1 MDGSGVSNSSWI
13 LSDEPS
19 SPALGILVTIGHA
32 NQGRQ
37 RLMSR
42 KRAYRSK
49 MRILAD
55 MMRAIQSEAEEG
67 AGPTK
72 ILYAANL
79 SHDRLKQ
86 YIDELL
92 DKELIVEED
101 PESNNRVYFLTEK
114 GREFLREFIRIERF
128 SEAFGIDI

>member
-1 MDGSGVSNSSWI
+1 
-13 LSDEPS
+13 
-19 SPALGILVTIGHA
+19 
-32 NQGRQ
+32 
-37 RLMSR
+37 MSR

-86 YIDELL
+86 YVDELL
-92 DKELIVEED
+92 EKELIFEKD
-101 PESNNRVYFLTEK
+101 PDSSNRTYFLTEK

>member
-1 MDGSGVSNSSWI
+1 
-13 LSDEPS
+13 
-19 SPALGILVTIGHA
+19 
-32 NQGRQ
+32 
-37 RLMSR
+37 MSR
-42 KRAYRSK
+42 KRPYRSK

-55 MMRAIQSEAEEG
+55 MMRAIQSEGEEG

-92 DKELIVEED
+92 EKELVNEQG

-114 GREFLREFIRIERF
+114 GREFLREFVRIERF
-128 SEAFGIDI
+128 SEAFGIEI